1 MKFAEPTKFH
11 RKSGMRGTRPW
22 SRNRALEPQFSRR
35 FLRSAAGSSVQEGSD
50 SLNSASQTE
59 VQVYPRKVL
68 LLSTLIC
75 LNGSGSSQI
84 ILRSAGLPTLNEP
97 AGATASSA
105 VSSELRGMAT
115 KGQLGNKLST
125 AGEREQIK
133 RLYETANFAPLWI
146 KGDEPTSQ
154 ATYLIEAM
162 RASRLKG
169 LNPSDYDAES
179 LGTQSKSLKGA
190 SAAAQASF
198 DASLTMATMRYIS
211 DLRVGRINPKH
222 LKFGIDVQSKQYNL
236 PEFIGKQVASAGNV
250 QSVLDQTEPP
260 YAGYRRIETTLKQY
274 LDLAAKGDGPKVP
287 GGTKTVAPGDTY
299 TGATPLAERLQLL
312 GDLPQGGSFDSYN
325 GALVEGVK
333 HFQARHGLATDG
345 KLDASTLRELNTP
358 LSARVQQIDDALERW
373 RWMPTEFQQPPVLVN
388 IPEFRL
394 RAYSEDHQLAL
405 SMNVVVGKAA
415 PTQTPVFTDDI
426 RYIVFRPYWN
436 VPAGILRRTVIP
448 AIMKNSGY
456 LARERFEVTDST
468 GRVVSPNDDL
478 VAGLRSGKYSVRQKP
493 GPTNALGLIKF
504 MFPNSHSV
512 YLHSTPSTELF
523 SRSRRDF
530 SSGCI
535 RVEKPA
541 ELAGF
546 LLRNQLDGQQ
556 PWTVALAQTA
566 MDSGKDNRQVNLTV
580 KVPVLILYVT
590 AVAEEDGTVHFFDDI
605 YGHDERLNAL
615 LAKGPP
621 YP

>member
-1 MKFAEPTKFH
+1 MYSIE
-11 RKSGMRGTRPW
+11 
-22 SRNRALEPQFSRR
+22 
-35 FLRSAAGSSVQEGSD
+35 
-50 SLNSASQTE
+50 
-59 VQVYPRKVL
+59 L
-68 LLSTLIC
+68 LLSLVLIC
-75 LNGSGSSQI
+75 VNGSGSSQVM
-84 ILRSAGLPTLNEP
+84 LASARPSTLHES
-97 AGATASSA
+97 ADATASSA
-105 VSSELRGMAT
+105 ISSELRGMAT
-115 KGQLGNKLST
+115 RGQLGNKLST
-125 AGEREQIK
+125 AGDREQIK
-133 RLYETANFAPLWI
+133 RLYESANFAPFWI

-154 ATYLIEAM
+154 ATSLIEAM

-179 LGTQSKSLKGA
+179 LGTQAKSLKGA

-198 DASLTMATMRYIS
+198 DASLSMATMRYIS
-211 DLRVGRINPKH
+211 NLRIGRINPKH

-236 PEFIGKQVASAGNV
+236 PEFIAQQVASAGNI

-260 YAGYRRIETTLKQY
+260 YAGFRRIETTLKQY

-299 TGATPLAERLQLL
+299 RGTAQLAARLQLL
-312 GDLPQGGSFDSYN
+312 GDLPQGGSYDSYS
-325 GALVEGVK
+325 GTLVEGVR

-345 KLDASTLRELNTP
+345 KLDAATLRELNTP

-373 RWMPTEFQQPPVLVN
+373 RWMPAEFQQPPVLVN

-394 RAYSEDHQLAL
+394 RAFSDDHRLAL

-426 RYIVFRPYWN
+426 RFIVFRPYWN
-436 VPAGILRRTVIP
+436 VPPGILRRTIIP

-456 LARERFEVTDST
+456 IARERFEVTDSS

-478 VAGLRSGKYSVRQKP
+478 VAGLRSGKYAIRQKP

-535 RVEKPA
+535 RLEKPA

-546 LLRNQLDGQQ
+546 LLRNQRDGQQ
-556 PWTVALAQTA
+556 PWTVALAQAA

-590 AVAEEDGTVHFFDDI
+590 AVSEEDGTVHFFDDI